1 MVFVVVE
8 RVSAESRSSRS
19 SGRIADRP
27 RALPRCCKEEPV
39 VEFQPPLQ
47 RGALIRRYKRFL
59 ADVEAASGERITMH
73 CPNTGAMHGCAEP
86 GSAVWY
92 STSDDP
98 RRKYRHTLEI
108 VRAKSRHL
116 VAIHSARANALVAE
130 ALADGRLPALPS
142 ESGIK
147 RETRIPGRRGRFDL
161 LAGDVLVEVKA
172 VTLRLADSGAFP
184 DAVSTRASRHVTA
197 LAELARGGRRCAVV
211 FCILHNGIRAVR
223 PADEIDPAFGIA
235 LRRAAASGV
244 GVFALRCRVSAKGIV
259 PVAPAKVDL
268 RAPATA

>member
-1 MVFVVVE
+1 M
-8 RVSAESRSSRS
+8 SRPPPANASPCIVRT
-19 SGRIADRP
+19 
-27 RALPRCCKEEPV
+27 RAPCT
-39 VEFQPPLQ
+39 
-47 RGALIRRYKRFL
+47 
-59 ADVEAASGERITMH
+59 AA
-73 CPNTGAMHGCAEP
+73 PNR

-130 ALADGRLPALPS
+130 AVADGRLPALPS
-142 ESGIK
+142 QSGIK

-184 DAVSTRASRHVTA
+184 DAVSARASRHVAA
-197 LAELARGGRRCAVV
+197 LAELARTGRRCAVV